1 MMSSVARLTS
11 PCAHRFDLCRLP
23 AGLTPVPAGRL
34 CRARRSARKKIKPLA
49 AVWCVCLLAIALA
62 CQVGPARAQAR
73 EFATTDRPAL
83 ADPYPERVTHFP
95 GGVTGLADVVY
106 SVLPGYRPLIVDLYL
121 PPRTQ
126 TPRPLIL
133 YIHGGGWIGGHTRH
147 GGAISDFPALLASLA
162 SEGFVVA
169 SLEYRLAEEAPY
181 PAQLQDAR
189 AAVRFLK
196 ANAARYGIDPNR
208 VIVWGAS
215 AGGHIAA
222 LLAVSCGVT
231 SSDPEPAP
239 PGSECVQGAAIW
251 YGVFDLKPVVGSAG
265 APARTLLGCTASAC
279 TGQAAAGASPITF
292 VTASAPPFLL
302 VHGEGDRTVPEEQSR
317 AMERR
322 LEAAGVRVEAQYLP
336 QVDHSFV
343 GRTSAETRAATLRAV
358 NLTFDFFHSLN
369 GDSRQ

>member
-1 MMSSVARLTS
+1 MRRNAR
-11 PCAHRFDLCRLP
+11 H
-23 AGLTPVPAGRL
+23 GKG
-34 CRARRSARKKIKPLA
+34 KPLA
-49 AVWCVCLLAIALA
+49 AVWSACGIAIALA
-62 CQVGPARAQAR
+62 CQIGPARAQAR
-73 EFATTDRPAL
+73 EFATADRPAL
-83 ADPYPERVTHFP
+83 SDPYPERVTHFP

-106 SVLPGYRPLIVDLYL
+106 SVLPGYRPLIVDLYV

-126 TPRPLIL
+126 TLRPLVL
-133 YIHGGGWIGGHTRH
+133 YIHGGGWTSGHTRH

-162 SEGFVVA
+162 GEGFVVA

-181 PAQLQDAR
+181 PAQLRDAR
-189 AAVRFLK
+189 AAVHFLK

-222 LLAVSCGVT
+222 LLALSCGVT
-231 SSDPEPAP
+231 SIDQEPAP

-251 YGVFDLKPVVGSAG
+251 YGVFDLRLIVASAG
-265 APARTLLGCTASAC
+265 APATTLLGCSSSAC
-279 TGQAAAGASPITF
+279 TAQAAAGASPITF

-302 VHGEGDRTVPEEQSR
+302 LHGEADRTVPVEQSR

-322 LEAAGVRVEAQYLP
+322 LEAAGARVEAQYLP

-343 GRTSAETRAATLRAV
+343 GRTSTETRAATLRAV
-358 NLTFDFFHSLN
+358 NLTFDFFHSLA
-369 GDSRQ
+369 GDDRR